1 MNLKFLMTL
10 AVLMIPLSVSAQPV
24 KETSEGDFLDLV
36 DKEGTVL
43 VQGLG
48 VDGVN
53 AKARHEGVKFPAL
66 GYWSPEGICFQKPA
80 RGECNGIFQ
89 R

>member
-1 MNLKFLMTL
+1 MNLKFFMTL
-10 AVLMIPLSVSAQPV
+10 GALVIPLSVSAQPL
-24 KETSEGDFLDLV
+24 KEMSEGDFLDLV
-36 DKEGTVL
+36 DKEGAVL

-53 AKARHEGVKFPAL
+53 AKARNEGVKFPAL

-80 RGECNGIFQ
+80 RGECNGVFQ

>member
-1 MNLKFLMTL
+1 MNLKFFMALGAL
-10 AVLMIPLSVSAQPV
+10 VIPLSVSAQPL
-24 KETSEGDFLDLV
+24 KEMSEGDFLDLV
-36 DKEGTVL
+36 DKEGAVL

-53 AKARHEGVKFPAL
+53 AKARNEGVKFPAL

-80 RGECNGIFQ
+80 RGECNGVFQ

>member
-10 AVLMIPLSVSAQPV
+10 GALVFPLSVSAQPL
-24 KETSEGDFLDLV
+24 KEMSEGDFLDLV
-36 DKEGTVL
+36 DKEGAVL

-53 AKARHEGVKFPAL
+53 AKARNEGAKFPAL
-66 GYWSPEGICFQKPA
+66 GYWSLEGICFQKPA
-80 RGECNGIFQ
+80 RGECNGVFQ

>member
-1 MNLKFLMTL
+1 MNLKLLMTL
-10 AVLMIPLSVSAQPV
+10 AVLVIPLSVSAQPV

-48 VDGVN
+48 VEGVN
-53 AKARHEGVKFPAL
+53 AKARKEGVKFPAL

-80 RGECNGIFQ
+80 RGECNGIFE